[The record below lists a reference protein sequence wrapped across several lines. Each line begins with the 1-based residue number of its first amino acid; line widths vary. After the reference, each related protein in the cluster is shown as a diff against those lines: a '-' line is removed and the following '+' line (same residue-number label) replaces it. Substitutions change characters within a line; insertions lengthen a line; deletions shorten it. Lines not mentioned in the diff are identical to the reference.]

1 MSWHCCKTC
10 VIQSIYVIFALLFGI
25 ITIIMTELTEKL
37 KAFGSV
43 PMMGSDLSGVL
54 SDYDSPK
61 DKLAYMVKQG
71 QVLRLK
77 RDLFCVSS
85 KITGERYSLPLIA
98 NHLYGP
104 SYVSLETAL
113 AYYQLIPERVVCTQS
128 VVTKRAKQ
136 LETPLGLF
144 TYQTV
149 PEDYYPIGIRQ
160 EMVGDHFAFLI
171 ASPEK
176 ALCDLLLMRS
186 RLRLTSAR
194 AMQDFLLNEMRMD
207 FSELKEP
214 DLRIVDACIATH
226 HKSLEL
232 QSLRK
237 VLEHECV

>member
-1 MSWHCCKTC
+1 
-10 VIQSIYVIFALLFGI
+10 
-25 ITIIMTELTEKL
+25 MTELTEKL
-37 KAFGSV
+37 KAFGSLPV
-43 PMMGSDLSGVL
+43 TGGDLAALL

-61 DKLAYMVKQG
+61 DKLAYSVSQG
-71 QVLRLK
+71 QLLRLK
-77 RDLFCVSS
+77 RDLYCVAS
-85 KITGERYSLPLIA
+85 KITGERFSLPLIA

-113 AYYQLIPERVVCTQS
+113 SYYQLIPERVACTQS
-128 VVTKRAKQ
+128 VVSKRAKRF
-136 LETPLGLF
+136 TSPLGLF

-149 PEDYYPIGIRQ
+149 PADYYPIGVRQ
-160 EMVGDHFAFLI
+160 ELVGNRFAFLI

-194 AMQDFLLNEMRMD
+194 AMQAFLQEEMRID
-207 FSELKEP
+207 LSELKNP
-214 DLRIVDACIATH
+214 DFAIIDACMATK
-226 HKSLEL
+226 HKPLEL

>member
-1 MSWHCCKTC
+1 
-10 VIQSIYVIFALLFGI
+10 
-25 ITIIMTELTEKL
+25 MTELTEIL
-37 KAFGSV
+37 KVFGPV
-43 PMMGSDLSGVL
+43 PMTGSDLSGTL

-71 QVLRLK
+71 QLVRLK
-77 RDLFCVSS
+77 RDLYCVAS

-113 AYYQLIPERVVCTQS
+113 SYYQLIPERVVSTQS
-128 VVTKRAKQ
+128 VVSKRAKRFVS
-136 LETPLGLF
+136 PLGIF
-144 TYQTV
+144 SYQTV
-149 PEDYYPIGIRQ
+149 PSDYYSIGIRQ
-160 EMVGDHFAFLI
+160 EVAGNRFTFLI

-194 AMQDFLLNEMRMD
+194 AMQAFLLDEMRMD
-207 FSELKEP
+207 LSELKRP
-214 DLRIVDACIATH
+214 DLAVIDACIATN
-226 HKSLEL
+226 HKPLEL

>member
-1 MSWHCCKTC
+1 
-10 VIQSIYVIFALLFGI
+10 
-25 ITIIMTELTEKL
+25 MTELAEKL
-37 KAFGSV
+37 RAFGPV
-43 PMMGSDLSGVL
+43 PMKGADLSGIL
-54 SDYDSPK
+54 SDFDSPK
-61 DKLAYMVKQG
+61 DKLVYMVKQG
-71 QVLRLK
+71 QLLRLK
-77 RDLFCVSS
+77 RDLYCVSS

-113 AYYQLIPERVVCTQS
+113 SYYQLIPDRVVSTQS
-128 VVTKRAKQ
+128 VVSKRARRFSS
-136 LETPLGLF
+136 PLGIF

-149 PEDYYPIGIRQ
+149 PADYYSIGIRQ
-160 EMVGDHFAFLI
+160 EVAGNRFAYLI

-194 AMQDFLLNEMRMD
+194 AMRTFLVDDMRIEL
-207 FSELKEP
+207 SELKTP
-214 DLRIVDACIATH
+214 DLSIIDACIATK
-226 HKSLEL
+226 HKPLEL